1 MTESQ
6 AIIST
11 KSSSELSKTPTRI
24 LSVDDDSD
32 FLKVTKQILEV
43 HGAFQVDIAS
53 SADEALDKL
62 KRTEYDVVVSD
73 YQMPGKDGLQ
83 FLKELRDGENDVPF
97 ILFTGKGR
105 EEIAIQALNLGV
117 DQYFNKRGDPETVY
131 GGLAHGIRQV
141 VEKNRVEEELRMA
154 GQEKMA
160 ILDSMSEQVEYLTP
174 DLRFIW
180 LNKRAIE
187 LTGMSSEQMVGR
199 HCYEIYH
206 KRDKPCV
213 DCPVKKTLETGLLQE
228 AEIIA
233 PDGRILFMRNH
244 PVRNLRGDIMGI
256 VASTLDITK
265 RKTAE
270 NALQES
276 EERYRSLFESSRE
289 GIAFAGPEG
298 KISKTNDS
306 FAEMLGYD
314 NPEELVGIPAAE
326 LNMDPKTRNRK
337 LFQDI
342 LEKGYVTRYEL
353 TLKKKDGSPIHVL
366 GSGLTRSDE
375 DGNILQTEAFF
386 TDITERKQMEEEL
399 KNMFNLSPDMQCVY
413 TPEGKFIKVNLVCEK
428 VLGYT
433 TDEFLKLGWA
443 ELVHPDDI
451 ESTTNEVKKQLEG
464 NAVANF
470 VNRFRCKDGR
480 YKTLEWQATPAI
492 DGIVYATAR
501 DITNRKKAEEELIRL
516 STAVKTSSDSIVISD
531 LEGKIVYVNDATL
544 KMYDV
549 TNSQDLIGK
558 SSFDF
563 VVPEDREK
571 AVASAREVIEKGYIE
586 GQEYDIVTKNGSRIP
601 VEVNASVM
609 KDADGKPMGFVG
621 ISRDITESK
630 MREEEMKRRL
640 MKFRLDV
647 GNLYLV
653 KESSPALSLEAFK
666 DLLNVGYRGLV
677 FSRTP
682 EEDFKK
688 NVDGSFEFR
697 WLAERGGEKSL
708 SPKFEK
714 IENIIEKT
722 LKKSVV
728 LLDCLDYLILKNG
741 FKETLFFVQ
750 RLREHSYLKG
760 NVVILS
766 VDPTTLSAREIR
778 LLEKEGREVE
788 PRVFVRLPEDLLEI
802 LRFIYEH
809 NALGAKPNYS
819 DVRQKL
825 SISKPTVG
833 KRIKVLVNSGY
844 VMENPRGRSKIL
856 ELTYKGMR
864 LFLK

>member
-1 MTESQ
+1 
-6 AIIST
+6 
-11 KSSSELSKTPTRI
+11 
-24 LSVDDDSD
+24 
-32 FLKVTKQILEV
+32 
-43 HGAFQVDIAS
+43 
-53 SADEALDKL
+53 
-62 KRTEYDVVVSD
+62 
-73 YQMPGKDGLQ
+73 
-83 FLKELRDGENDVPF
+83 
-97 ILFTGKGR
+97 
-105 EEIAIQALNLGV
+105 LNLGV

-180 LNKRAIE
+180 LNKRATE

-228 AEIIA
+228 SEIIA

-256 VASTLDITK
+256 VASTLDITE

-326 LNMDPKTRNRK
+326 LNMDLKTRNRK

-366 GSGLTRSDE
+366 CSGLTRSDE

-399 KNMFNLSPDMQCVY
+399 KNMFNLSPDMQCVC

-433 TDEFLKLGWA
+433 TDEILKLGWA

-544 KMYDV
+544 KMYDAA
-549 TNSQDLIGK
+549 NSQDLIGK

-630 MREEEMKRRL
+630 MREEEIKRRL

-766 VDPTTLSAREIR
+766 VNPTTLSAREIR

-788 PRVFVRLPEDLLEI
+788 PKVFVRLPEDLLEI

-819 DVRQKL
+819 DVRQEL

-833 KRIKVLVNSGY
+833 KRIKVLVNTGY
-844 VMENPRGRSKIL
+844 VTVNPRGRSKVL
-856 ELTYKGMR
+856 ELTYRGMR